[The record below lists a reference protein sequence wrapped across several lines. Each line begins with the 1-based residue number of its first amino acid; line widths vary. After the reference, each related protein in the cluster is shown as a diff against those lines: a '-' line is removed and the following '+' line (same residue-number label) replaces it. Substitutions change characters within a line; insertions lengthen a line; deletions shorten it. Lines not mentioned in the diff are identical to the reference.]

1 MAQTGAHRI
10 VIVGGGAGGLELAT
24 RLGRRLGRNGKVSI
38 TLVDS
43 SLVHVW
49 KPLYHE
55 VAAGTLDSHE
65 DAVTYL
71 AQAYRSGFQFQ
82 YGRMEGLDRECKEI
96 LLGPLCDESGREIVP
111 ASRLAY
117 DTLVISVGSVSNHFG
132 IPGAAENCMHLDTLA
147 QAEHFHRRLVRL
159 ILRAQVDPQQLAPL
173 HIAIIGGGAT
183 GVELAAELHSA
194 AHRAVHYGVTGIDPE
209 RDLRLSLIEAAP
221 RLLPPLSPRLATKA
235 EAQLRKIGVDVLTG
249 ERVTAVTAGSIELQ
263 SGRQVHAAI
272 KVWAAGIKAPDWLA
286 ELGLETNK
294 ANQLLLRET
303 LQTTT
308 DNSIFALGDCASAPQ
323 PDSDGPVPP
332 RAQAAHQQALFLV
345 AALERHLRDEP
356 IQRFV
361 YRDRGSLIS
370 LSEHDAVGRLMGNL
384 FGSSSSLTIEGMLAR
399 IAYNSLYQQHLMALY
414 GPFRTAIL
422 WLARRLTRPVRLR
435 LKLH

>member
-1 MAQTGAHRI
+1 MTHRI

-24 RLGRRLGRNGKVSI
+24 RLGRRLGRRGKASI
-38 TLVDS
+38 TLVDR

-55 VAAGTLDSHE
+55 VAAGTLDSQE

-71 AQAYRSGFQFQ
+71 AQAYRSDFQFQ
-82 YGRMEGLDRECKEI
+82 YGRMEGLDRERKEV
-96 LLGPLCDESGREIVP
+96 LLGPLCDDHGREIVP
-111 ASRLAY
+111 ASRLPY
-117 DTLVISVGSVSNHFG
+117 DTLVIGVGSVSNHFG
-132 IPGAAENCMHLDTLA
+132 IPGAAENCLHLDTLT
-147 QAEHFHRRLVRL
+147 QAEDFHRRLVRL
-159 ILRAQVDPQQLAPL
+159 ILRAQTEPQRLAPL

-183 GVELAAELHSA
+183 GVELAAELHA
-194 AHRAVHYGVTGIDPE
+194 AARRAAHYGVSGINPE
-209 RDLRLSLIEAAP
+209 RDLRLTLIEAAP
-221 RLLPPLSPRLATKA
+221 RLLPPLSPRLAAKA
-235 EAQLRKIGVDVLTG
+235 ETELRKLGVAVLTG
-249 ERVTAVTAGSIELQ
+249 ERVSAVTPTSIETQ
-263 SGRQVHAAI
+263 SGRSVSAAI

-286 ELGLETNK
+286 SLDLETNS

-303 LQTTT
+303 LQTTW
-308 DNSIFALGDCASAPQ
+308 DDAIFALGDCASAPQ
-323 PDSDGPVPP
+323 PDSDRPVPP
-332 RAQAAHQQALFLV
+332 RAQAAQQQALFLV
-345 AALERHLRDEP
+345 KALERHMRGEP
-356 IQRFV
+356 IGRFV

-384 FGSSSSLTIEGMLAR
+384 FGNASSLTIEGALAR
-399 IAYNSLYQQHLMALY
+399 LAYSSLYQRHLLALY

>member
-1 MAQTGAHRI
+1 M
-10 VIVGGGAGGLELAT
+10 
-24 RLGRRLGRNGKVSI
+24 
-38 TLVDS
+38 
-43 SLVHVW
+43 
-49 KPLYHE
+49 
-55 VAAGTLDSHE
+55 
-65 DAVTYL
+65 
-71 AQAYRSGFQFQ
+71 
-82 YGRMEGLDRECKEI
+82 
-96 LLGPLCDESGREIVP
+96 
-111 ASRLAY
+111 
-117 DTLVISVGSVSNHFG
+117 
-132 IPGAAENCMHLDTLA
+132 
-147 QAEHFHRRLVRL
+147 
-159 ILRAQVDPQQLAPL
+159 
-173 HIAIIGGGAT
+173 
-183 GVELAAELHSA
+183 
-194 AHRAVHYGVTGIDPE
+194 
-209 RDLRLSLIEAAP
+209 
-221 RLLPPLSPRLATKA
+221 
-235 EAQLRKIGVDVLTG
+235 LTG
-249 ERVTAVTAGSIELQ
+249 ERVTAVTAGSIKLQ
-263 SGRQVHAAI
+263 GGRQVHAAI

-308 DNSIFALGDCASAPQ
+308 DDSIFALGDCASAPQ
-323 PDSDGPVPP
+323 PDSDVPVPP

-384 FGSSSSLTIEGMLAR
+384 FGSSSSLTVEGMFAR

>member
-1 MAQTGAHRI
+1 MAQTEAHRI

-24 RLGRRLGRNGKVSI
+24 RLGRRLGRRGKANI

-55 VAAGTLDSHE
+55 VAAGTLDSQE

-71 AQAYRSGFQFQ
+71 AQAYRSNFQFQ
-82 YGRMEGLDRECKEI
+82 YGRMQGLDRQNKQI
-96 LLGPLCDESGREIVP
+96 LLGPLRDESGREIVP
-111 ASRLAY
+111 ASRLSY
-117 DTLVISVGSVSNHFG
+117 DTLVVSVGSVSNHFG
-132 IPGAAENCMHLDTLA
+132 IPGAPENCLHLDTLA
-147 QAEHFHRRLVRL
+147 QAENFHRRLVRL
-159 ILRAQVDPQQLAPL
+159 ILRAQADPQQLGPL

-194 AHRAVHYGVTGIDPE
+194 AQRAAHYGVVGINPE
-209 RDLRLSLIEAAP
+209 RDLRLTLVEAAP
-221 RLLPPLSPRLATKA
+221 RLLPPLSPRLAAKA
-235 EAQLRKIGVDVLTG
+235 EAELRKIGVDVLTG
-249 ERVTAVTAGSIELQ
+249 ERVTAVTPSSIELQ
-263 SGRQVHAAI
+263 SGRNVRAPI

-286 ELGLETNK
+286 DLGLETNNV
-294 ANQLLLRET
+294 NQLLLRET
-303 LQTTT
+303 LQTTL
-308 DNSIFALGDCASAPQ
+308 DDAIFALGDCASAPQ
-323 PDSDGPVPP
+323 PDSERSVPP

-345 AALERHLRDEP
+345 KALERHLRGEP
-356 IQRFV
+356 IGSFV
-361 YRDRGSLIS
+361 YHDRGSLIS

-399 IAYNSLYQQHLMALY
+399 LAYNSLYQKHLMALY

>member
-1 MAQTGAHRI
+1 MQASCAPLAMCCKTRCSTCNESASMPLSLGQTAAWNRLWLACKDLARPISQQLMASSPSGAAVKASPPKVSGLTLLALPTLDRDPVFFVDSRRKLWSIPASRCQSRGSDFYHNQQELGMAQTEAHRI

-24 RLGRRLGRNGKVSI
+24 RLGRRLGRNGKASI

-55 VAAGTLDSHE
+55 VAAGTLDSQE

-96 LLGPLCDESGREIVP
+96 LLGPLCGESGREIVP

-132 IPGAAENCMHLDTLA
+132 IPGAAENCMHLDSLA
-147 QAEHFHRRLVRL
+147 QAENFHRRLVRL

-249 ERVTAVTAGSIELQ
+249 ERVTAVTAGSI
-263 SGRQVHAAI
+263 
-272 KVWAAGIKAPDWLA
+272 
-286 ELGLETNK
+286 
-294 ANQLLLRET
+294 
-303 LQTTT
+303 
-308 DNSIFALGDCASAPQ
+308 
-323 PDSDGPVPP
+323 
-332 RAQAAHQQALFLV
+332 
-345 AALERHLRDEP
+345 
-356 IQRFV
+356 
-361 YRDRGSLIS
+361 
-370 LSEHDAVGRLMGNL
+370 
-384 FGSSSSLTIEGMLAR
+384 
-399 IAYNSLYQQHLMALY
+399 
-414 GPFRTAIL
+414 
-422 WLARRLTRPVRLR
+422 
-435 LKLH
+435 